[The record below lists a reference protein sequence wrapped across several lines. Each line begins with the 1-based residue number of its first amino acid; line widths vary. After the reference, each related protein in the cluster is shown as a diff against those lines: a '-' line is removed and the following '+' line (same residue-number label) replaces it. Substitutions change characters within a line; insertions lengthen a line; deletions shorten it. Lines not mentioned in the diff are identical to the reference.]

1 MKACLQC
8 NNYVTA
14 ALETKPLEKEAAER
28 GRCGKKSQIRVWCR
42 KKQDGDQHRGGP
54 ATAMTSV
61 WISPRPFDR
70 EFLFVPVSNKW
81 VAATA
86 TYSFGSF
93 RPDQDSSEPLF
104 SRQ

>member
-1 MKACLQC
+1 
-8 NNYVTA
+8 
-14 ALETKPLEKEAAER
+14 
-28 GRCGKKSQIRVWCR
+28 
-42 KKQDGDQHRGGP
+42 
-54 ATAMTSV
+54 MTSV
-61 WISPRPFDR
+61 WVSPRPFDR

-104 SRQ
+104 RRQKQDDHQHREGPSNSHDFSIGFLKAFGSELLFVAVSNKWVAATTRYSFCQL